1 MSTLAA
7 PGLLYSEATIPV
19 PGSVFA
25 SRDRPRDADREPDL
39 RPPRPRRLRKQ
50 QEARR

>member
-7 PGLLYSEATIPV
+7 PGLLYSEATPV

-25 SRDRPRDADREPDL
+25 SRDRPRDAHREPDL
-39 RPPRPRRLRKQ
+39 RPPRPPRLRNQ
-50 QEARR
+50 QEAPR